1 MPSSISRCAKLIK
14 NLRIHRL
21 VLLAL
26 LISVGLANAEM
37 LVGQVVGVSDGDT
50 ITLISEDKSQ
60 HKIRLAGIDAPEKA
74 QAFGQASKQSLSEMV
89 FNKEVTVLWTKRD
102 RYQRLVGKVLINDM
116 DVCLEQIKRGMAWH
130 YKEYQKEQPPTDRL
144 SYDLAEKDARQNRV
158 GLWAD
163 ASPIAPAQFR
173 HPNELKN

>member
-1 MPSSISRCAKLIK
+1 
-14 NLRIHRL
+14 
-21 VLLAL
+21 
-26 LISVGLANAEM
+26 
-37 LVGQVVGVSDGDT
+37 
-50 ITLISEDKSQ
+50 
-60 HKIRLAGIDAPEKA
+60 
-74 QAFGQASKQSLSEMV
+74 
-89 FNKEVTVLWTKRD
+89 LWTKRD

-163 ASPIAPAQFR
+163 ASPLAPAQFR
-173 HPNELKN
+173 RPNEHKN

>member
-89 FNKEVTVLWTKRD
+89 FKKEVTVLWTKRD
-102 RYQRLVGKVLINDM
+102 RYQRLVGKVLMNDM

-130 YKEYQKEQPPTDRL
+130 YKE
-144 SYDLAEKDARQNRV
+144 
-158 GLWAD
+158 
-163 ASPIAPAQFR
+163 
-173 HPNELKN
+173 

>member
-102 RYQRLVGKVLINDM
+102 RYQRLVGKVLMNDM

-130 YKEYQKEQPPTDRL
+130 YKE
-144 SYDLAEKDARQNRV
+144 
-158 GLWAD
+158 
-163 ASPIAPAQFR
+163 
-173 HPNELKN
+173 